1 MQIETV
7 KQNTIAR
14 RPDQTSGL
22 PGYLCSVA
30 VAWLVLVVAGIVYA
44 RMRGVANRIAI
55 PIIAAFLLELPL
67 YLAPFFASVR
77 AAAARMQRRLF
88 AGLLAATAVLPY
100 LAYSLPT
107 GCFHALDFYRLAG
120 LALVL
125 SFWYLA
131 LPMAAWSDLLFLA
144 VPAAVMIGKILKQ
157 IYGSPLPHEPIYILG
172 QLMLIHLAALAILVL
187 RGLQGV
193 NPGLIP
199 TRREAWIGARTF
211 VFFLPVGFALVS
223 ILHMKMRAAPLALW
237 KGVPVFIGIYLVTAF
252 SEEFGFRGV
261 LQQHLTGLL
270 GMWPGL
276 VIASALFGL
285 AHLNFREAFPNWQ
298 MAALA
303 APAGLF
309 YGWAYRDAGSIR
321 ASMITHA
328 LTVVVWTLWF
338 R

>member
-7 KQNTIAR
+7 KKNTPAEPR
-14 RPDQTSGL
+14 DQAPNL
-22 PGYLCSVA
+22 RGYLWSIA
-30 VAWLVLVVAGIVYA
+30 VAWLILVAAGIVYSA
-44 RMRGVANRIAI
+44 LRGVANRIAI
-55 PIIAAFLLELPL
+55 PIIAAFLIEVPL
-67 YLAPFFASVR
+67 YLAPFFESAR
-77 AAAARMQRRLF
+77 AVAARLARWKF

-107 GCFHALDFYRLAG
+107 GCFNALDFYRLTG
-120 LALVL
+120 LAVCL
-125 SFWYLA
+125 SFWFLVV
-131 LPMAAWSDLLFLA
+131 PAAIWSDLVFLA
-144 VPAAVMIGKILKQ
+144 APAAVMISRILKQ
-157 IYGSPLPHEPIYILG
+157 IYWSPLPHEPIYILG

-187 RGLQGV
+187 RGLKGV

-261 LQQHLTGLL
+261 LQQHLSRVL
-270 GMWPGL
+270 GIWPGL
-276 VIASALFGL
+276 VVASALFGL
-285 AHLNFREAFPNWQ
+285 AHLNFREVFPNWQ
-298 MAALA
+298 MVALA
-303 APAGLF
+303 GPAGLF
-309 YGWAYRDAGSIR
+309 YGWAYREAGSIR

-328 LTVVVWTLWF
+328 LTVVVWTLWL